1 MPRLSRARIDGP
13 GITRVRRGSG
23 FSYLDSRGGRVTSR
37 GERERIAALAVP
49 PAWSDVWIAPS
60 PTAHIL
66 ATGVDDAGRTQ
77 YIYHPAWRERVDK
90 EKFDRMLALARR
102 LPGARRAVSRD
113 LTSESLTKT
122 RVLAGAFRLLDVGS
136 VRPGADQYT
145 DQHGSYGITTL
156 LGSHATVHGRGVT
169 ELRFPGK
176 SGHKWHLEIDDPA
189 LARLVGELKRRG
201 PRARL
206 FAWRD
211 DDGGWHSVSPQD
223 INAYVRERTGGEF
236 TAKDFRTLSGTA
248 AAAESLAR
256 QGAFKDERAQR
267 RAIAEAMRAA
277 ADALGNTPA
286 IAKASYVDPRVV
298 ELYAKGKTIDSASRR
313 TVEAQLLG
321 LLS

>member
-1 MPRLSRARIDGP
+1 MPRLSRARTDRR

-23 FSYLDSRGGRVTSR
+23 FSYLDIHGRRVISQA
-37 GERERIAALAVP
+37 ERDRIAALAVP
-49 PAWSDVWIAPS
+49 PAWTNVWISPS

-77 YIYHPAWRERVDK
+77 YIYHPGWRQRVDK
-90 EKFDRMLALARR
+90 EKFDRMLALARS
-102 LPGARRAVSRD
+102 LPSARRAVSRD
-113 LTSESLTKT
+113 LAGDSLAKT

-156 LGSHATVHGRGVT
+156 MGSHATVHALGVV

-176 SGHKWHLEIDDPA
+176 SGHKWHLEIDDPE
-189 LARLVGELKRRG
+189 LSQLVSDLKRRG

-211 DDGGWHSVSPQD
+211 DDGDWHALSPQD

-236 TAKDFRTLSGTA
+236 TAKDFRTLRGTT

-256 QGAFKDERAQR
+256 QGAVKEEAAQR

-277 ADALGNTPA
+277 ATALGNTPA
-286 IAKASYVDPRVV
+286 IARASYVDPRVV
-298 ELYAKGKTIDSASRR
+298 ELYANGETIDPASRR
-313 TVEAQLLG
+313 TLEAQLLD